1 MDPVIDSQLLI
12 DKVVEISINAEDR
25 KEWRVVQ
32 RIWSP
37 YSRSHSWFE
46 LDLETRKVTLA
57 KVTREL
63 TIGDDEVQ
71 INPYQRTK
79 LMKGVKIRINVGF
92 RKKYFRSLN
101 LSNAEKK
108 AFKYMQ
114 MVEHMAMLEL
124 IREGKFR
131 LEEI

>member
-46 LDLETRKVTLA
+46 LDLETRKVVHA

-63 TIGDDEVQ
+63 TIGGQEVQ
-71 INPYQRTK
+71 INPWHRTK
-79 LMKGVKIRINVGF
+79 LMQGVKIRINVGF
-92 RKKYFRSLN
+92 RKKYFRALN

-114 MVEHMAMLEL
+114 MVEHLAMMEL
-124 IREGKFR
+124 IREGKYR